1 MEHNDPRADGSADSD
16 GTGETAED
24 PLEDTNPEEGA
35 GPEDAAPKGSWR
47 STPTWMAV
55 TLVVL
60 ALVAGYLAGRPSHPL
75 DTSADAGFLRDM
87 SAHHAQ
93 AVDMSMVILDKTDD
107 PQLHTVATDM
117 ARTQQA
123 QIGIMQGWLMEW
135 ELPSRGPE
143 EPMAWMAGT
152 DHDHG
157 GGEGEAPERMPGL
170 ATDEQL
176 VDLDEAEGEEAEI
189 IFLELMIDHHQGGI
203 DMAEAEAELGSED
216 MVVDFAQGMVD
227 AQQSEIDLMER
238 MLGDRGV
245 DPED

>member
-1 MEHNDPRADGSADSD
+1 MEHNDRHAEDSADSD
-16 GTGETAED
+16 GTEETAGEAA
-24 PLEDTNPEEGA
+24 PEG
-35 GPEDAAPKGSWR
+35 DAADEPAAEAPAPESSWR

-60 ALVAGYLAGRPSHPL
+60 ALLVGYLAGRPSHPL

-143 EPMAWMAGT
+143 EPMTWMADSG
-152 DHDHG
+152 HDHG
-157 GGEGEAPERMPGL
+157 GGEGEVPDRMPGL
-170 ATDEQL
+170 ATDEEL
-176 VDLDEAEGEEAEI
+176 VGLEEAEGEETEI
-189 IFLELMIDHHQGGI
+189 IFLDLMIDHHQGGI
-203 DMAEAEAELGSED
+203 DMAEAEVELGGED

-238 MLGDRGV
+238 MLEDRGV
-245 DPED
+245 DPQD